1 VSGDAKQHLV
11 VVPDRAA
18 LSRQAA
24 DRFVAASTVAT
35 EERRAFTVALSG
47 GSTPRDLFSL
57 LAERPWRDE
66 VNWSQTQI
74 FWGDERCVPPDHPDS
89 NFRLARET
97 LLERVPL
104 PASNIHRMRAELA
117 DRSAAAAEYEDE
129 LARALPRDVS
139 QRPSFDLM
147 LLGLGAD
154 GHTASLL
161 PGSKLLG
168 ERERLV
174 AVTDLE
180 REGTI
185 RLTVTPP
192 VLQHAARLLFLV
204 SGADKAPAVRAV
216 LNGPFAIERY
226 PAQLVRQAS
235 GEVVWLVDAPA
246 AVDLDGVGQ
255 A

>member
-1 VSGDAKQHLV
+1 VSGDAQQNLV

-24 DRFVAASTVAT
+24 DRFVAASSAAIG
-35 EERRAFTVALSG
+35 ERGAFTVALSG
-47 GSTPRDLFSL
+47 GSTPRDLFRL

-66 VNWSQTQI
+66 VNWSRTQV

-97 LLERVPL
+97 LLERIPL
-104 PASNIHRMRAELA
+104 LASNIHRMRAELA

-129 LARALPRDVS
+129 LARALPRDAS
-139 QRPSFDLM
+139 QCPSFDLM

-161 PGSKLLG
+161 PGSKLLD

-192 VLQHAARLLFLV
+192 MLQHATCLLFLV

-216 LNGPFAIERY
+216 LNGPFEVERY

-235 GEVVWLVDAPA
+235 GEVVWLADAAA
-246 AVDLDGVGQ
+246 AVDPDGAGQ
-255 A
+255 S